1 MSGKLILLPNLLASA
16 AASDLRLLPALLP
29 ELVEQLDGVI
39 GESEKGARSFLK
51 LFRLK
56 GGKPL
61 QQMPVATLNEHTALE
76 DLEELIAPMRKGEVW
91 GLLSDA
97 GLPCL
102 ADPGALLVAKAQK
115 CSVIVEAYA
124 GPSSMVLALLLSG
137 LPAQRFGFEWYLPK
151 DQVARQKHIALLEGR
166 SRKEGSTQ
174 IFIETPYRSGKLLEE
189 LVSQLA
195 PTTKLAYAASLT
207 TAEQKVECRTVA
219 EWRKIALPTLENRP
233 TVFLFL
239 A

>member
-1 MSGKLILLPNLLASA
+1 MSGKLILLPNLLASS
-16 AASDLRLLPALLP
+16 SDIKLLPALLP

-39 GESEKGARSFLK
+39 GESEKGARAFLK

-56 GGKPL
+56 GGRPL
-61 QQMPVATLNEHTALE
+61 QQMPVATLNEHTDASSL
-76 DLEELIAPMRKGEVW
+76 DELIAPMQGGETW

-102 ADPGALLVAKAQK
+102 ADPGALLVAKARQRL
-115 CSVIVEAYA
+115 VAVEAYA

-137 LPAQRFGFEWYLPK
+137 LPAQRFAFEWYLPK
-151 DQVARQKHIALLEGR
+151 EPVVRQKHLALLEAR

-174 IFIETPYRSGKLLEE
+174 IFIETPYRSGKLFEE
-189 LVSQLA
+189 LVGQLSS
-195 PTTKLAYAASLT
+195 TTKLAYAASLT
-207 TAEQKVECRTVA
+207 TSEQKVECRTIQ
-219 EWRKIALPTLENRP
+219 EWRKAALPTLENQP